1 MKNIL
6 TKNLGYKFLSLLLA
20 VIIWVAIM
28 NYDDPYITDTIEDI
42 PVSIQNENEVEEKN
56 KMFEIESGEKVSIT
70 VRGKRSVIDQLR
82 TSNFTATA
90 DFRQL
95 SIVNAV
101 PINVSLK
108 RSTRYSIS
116 DVEILTKTPEMMML
130 SLEDSDEQTFRVDV
144 DVIGQVA
151 EGYYIASKSVNPS
164 VIKVSGSQKQIAK
177 ISSVIA
183 RVNVSGAK
191 ESMTVNVSPIA
202 YDANNYPVDS
212 SKIVYSIDTAQADVK
227 ILPTKEI
234 TLKITQEGESEP
246 GYECTELL
254 SKPDKIRIA
263 GTQEELEKIGSY
275 LVLPYDISGMKE
287 TTSGEID
294 LEAYLNEH
302 YPDNGFILVDESKTV
317 AVTAMI
323 EKLEVKEFWVKTS
336 QITLKNVPEGLK
348 ARFRAEV
355 DVRLKVMGLSD
366 VLEKLTV
373 EELHPYIDLSGRLV
387 GTHYVSVEIDTR
399 AKVKVMSANVSVELV
414 KESKAGE

>member
-20 VIIWVAIM
+20 IVIWVTIT
-28 NYDDPYITDTIEDI
+28 NYNDPYITDTIEDI

-56 KMFEIESGEKVSIT
+56 KMFEIESGEKVSIM

-82 TSNFTATA
+82 ASNFTATA

-101 PINVSLK
+101 PIKVVPK
-108 RSTRYSIS
+108 RSTKYSAS
-116 DVEILTKTPEMMML
+116 DIEILTKTPEMML
-130 SLEDSDEQTFRVDV
+130 LTLEDSDEQTFRVDV
-144 DVIGQVA
+144 DILGQVA

-177 ISSVIA
+177 IASVVA
-183 RVNVSGAK
+183 RLNISGAK
-191 ESMTVNVSPIA
+191 ESVTVNVSPVA
-202 YDANNYPVDS
+202 YDTNNYPVDS
-212 SKIVYSIDTAQADVK
+212 TKIVYSMDTVQTDVK
-227 ILPTKEI
+227 ILPTKDI
-234 TLKITQEGESEP
+234 TLKITQEGEAEP

-254 SKPDKIRIA
+254 SKPEKIRIA

-275 LVLPYDISGMKE
+275 LVLPYDISGMKQ

-294 LEAYLNEH
+294 LESYLNEH
-302 YPDNGFILVDESKTV
+302 YPENGFILVEESKTV

-323 EKLEVKEFWVKTS
+323 EKLEEKDFWVKTS
-336 QITLKNVPEGLK
+336 EITFKNVPNGLK
-348 ARFRAEV
+348 ARFRV
-355 DVRLKVMGLSD
+355 DGDVRLRVKGLSD

-373 EELHPYIDLSGRLV
+373 EELHPYIDLSNRQK
-387 GTHYVSVEIDTR
+387 GTHYISVGVDTR
-399 AKVKVMSANVSVELV
+399 ARVQVMSANVSIELID
-414 KESKAGE
+414 EAER